1 MSEPDVVAELD
12 EWLAREATTLKHYPA
27 DDVDTGLL
35 QRARDEI
42 VRLREIATRPS
53 SELHALTK
61 ERDEA
66 RAEALAECIRICPE
80 CAYRI
85 MALDTVGARH
95 LRALKDKRDE

>member
-1 MSEPDVVAELD
+1 MTDDVVAELD
-12 EWLAREATTLKHYPA
+12 AWLGAWEGP
-27 DDVDTGLL
+27 DDYRVTV

-42 VRLREIATRPS
+42 VALRERLDRQPQGMDAIAHVR
-53 SELHALTK
+53 A
-61 ERDEA
+61 EA